1 MVTIPFFQ
9 GGIIQA
15 TGEASLRIAATVVD
29 TDGNGLG
36 DLEAIALRAVAAWEA
51 EFVKAGM
58 TLVPPPDRRK
68 EYAKLSGQ
76 LQALGLH
83 YRAELPRGATS
94 LLMKVND
101 GKVSVEVYDRM
112 GKKIGDIPNDKTST
126 ALRDALQNT
135 FQYAIS
141 PDHDGVIAII

>member
-1 MVTIPFFQ
+1 
-9 GGIIQA
+9 
-15 TGEASLRIAATVVD
+15 
-29 TDGNGLG
+29 
-36 DLEAIALRAVAAWEA
+36 
-51 EFVKAGM
+51 
-58 TLVPPPDRRK
+58 
-68 EYAKLSGQ
+68 
-76 LQALGLH
+76 
-83 YRAELPRGATS
+83 
-94 LLMKVND
+94 MKVND